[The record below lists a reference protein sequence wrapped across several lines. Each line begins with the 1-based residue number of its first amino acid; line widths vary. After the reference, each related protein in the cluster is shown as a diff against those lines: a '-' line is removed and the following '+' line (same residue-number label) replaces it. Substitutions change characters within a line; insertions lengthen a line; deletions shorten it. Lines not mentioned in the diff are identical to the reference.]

1 MDALGLP
8 YIIMSLIN
16 RKQIWKK
23 KLKIKKENL
32 SRSILVGLKY
42 IAFSFVFFFF
52 FTHLFEHY
60 HINCLQNILIVNLI
74 DSV

>member
-16 RKQIWKK
+16 RKQILKK
-23 KLKIKKENL
+23 KKKIKKENL

-42 IAFSFVFFFF
+42 IAFSFVFFYSFIR
-52 FTHLFEHY
+52 TLSH
-60 HINCLQNILIVNLI
+60 
-74 DSV
+74 